1 VGLNAD
7 VADVLWEGVTVIRGI
22 KTDKSEKQ
30 SWIKDVESCFQRP
43 VLFISLSLLFSL
55 ITVASLPFQGA
66 VINVAY
72 RHEGDGMSFV
82 SVLETIGKGFE
93 KGLKWAVKYSVP
105 VERLV
110 GLLFPAAAPVA
121 NEVADATSLIQ
132 TAVLL
137 VEQKYAASG
146 VQSGTG
152 TQKLAE
158 VMLLTE
164 QAVTALLTKAG
175 IATSTPYLQSVVSA
189 VVAILNVQ
197 QTQSPAAVAGAAA

>member
-1 VGLNAD
+1 
-7 VADVLWEGVTVIRGI
+7 
-22 KTDKSEKQ
+22 
-30 SWIKDVESCFQRP
+30 
-43 VLFISLSLLFSL
+43 
-55 ITVASLPFQGA
+55 
-66 VINVAY
+66 
-72 RHEGDGMSFV
+72 MSFT
-82 SVLETIGKGFE
+82 SVMETIGKGFA
-93 KGLKWAVKYSVP
+93 KGLKWAVEYAVP
-105 VERLV
+105 VEKLV

-152 TQKLAE
+152 AQKLSE

-164 QAVTALLTKAG
+164 QSVTALLAKAG
-175 IATSTPYLQSVVSA
+175 ISADSSYIANVVSA

-197 QTQSPAAVAGAAA
+197 SGAASATTTAAA

>member
-1 VGLNAD
+1 M
-7 VADVLWEGVTVIRGI
+7 R
-22 KTDKSEKQ
+22 
-30 SWIKDVESCFQRP
+30 
-43 VLFISLSLLFSL
+43 
-55 ITVASLPFQGA
+55 
-66 VINVAY
+66 
-72 RHEGDGMSFV
+72 MSFV
-82 SVLETIGKGFE
+82 SVLEAIGKGFA
-93 KGLKWAVKYSVP
+93 KGLQWAVEYAIP
-105 VERLV
+105 VEKLV

-152 TQKLAE
+152 AQKLAE

-164 QAVTALLTKAG
+164 QSVTALLTKAG
-175 IATSTPYLQSVVSA
+175 INADSSYIANVVSA

-197 QTQSPAAVAGAAA
+197 GAPAAATASA

>member
-1 VGLNAD
+1 MYGWTSANAGC
-7 VADVLWEGVTVIRGI
+7 ETNGVTVIKGI
-22 KTDKSEKQ
+22 KADRSKTT
-30 SWIKDVESCFQRP
+30 CG
-43 VLFISLSLLFSL
+43 LLRIFCRG
-55 ITVASLPFQGA
+55 TRMKTQYE
-66 VINVAY
+66 N
-72 RHEGDGMSFV
+72 DGGWMSFL
-82 SVLETIGKGFE
+82 SVLEAVGKGFE
-93 KGLKWAVKYSVP
+93 KGLKWAVTYAVP
-105 VERLV
+105 VEKLI

-152 TQKLAE
+152 AQKLAE

-164 QAVTALLTKAG
+164 SAVTGLLTKAG
-175 IATSTPYLQSVVSA
+175 LSVDSTYVANVVSA

-197 QTQSPAAVAGAAA
+197 QALTPAAA